1 MPSRKEMREL
11 HIKRI
16 FVDAAKE
23 YITAHGVGSLTV
35 KAVADLAGYAPG
47 TLYNYFADLQELLYE
62 CAKDFFHECTLPV
75 KQRLESCTTPVER
88 VVAPALVYT
97 QYFLEHPDV
106 FHLLFVAELGEAALQ
121 DFQRGTY
128 VPEVIQLQQQHLQEC
143 VQAGFIGREN
153 AETISGLISNT
164 VHSNLLFYLKGRL
177 PVTSAQLIEKTGREL
192 NFLFTP

>member
-16 FVDAAKE
+16 FVDAAKQ
-23 YITAHGVGSLTV
+23 YIAAHGVGSLTV

-47 TLYNYFADLQELLYE
+47 TLYNYFADLQELLYD
-62 CAKDFFHECTLPV
+62 CAKDFFHECTLRV
-75 KQRLESCTTPVER
+75 KQRLESCTTPVEK
-88 VVAPALVYT
+88 VVEPALVYT

-106 FHLLFVAELGEAALQ
+106 FHLLFVAELGEPALQ
-121 DFQRGTY
+121 DFQRGAY

-143 VQAGFIGREN
+143 VQAGIIAIEKVDS
-153 AETISGLISNT
+153 ISGLISNT

-177 PVTSAQLIEKTGREL
+177 PVSADQLVEKTRREL
-192 NFLFTP
+192 NFLFST